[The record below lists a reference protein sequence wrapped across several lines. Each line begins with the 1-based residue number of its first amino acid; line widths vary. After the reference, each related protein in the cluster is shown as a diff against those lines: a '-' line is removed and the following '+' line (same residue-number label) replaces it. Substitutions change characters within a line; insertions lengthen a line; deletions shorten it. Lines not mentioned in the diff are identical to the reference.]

1 MGTILRHPQS
11 GGDRTGRSLE
21 RGEGVSEETK
31 GRLLVLL
38 AGLFWSTGGVLIR
51 LTEAI
56 GEWQIVFYRSLALV
70 LFLTL
75 AIAVQRKGDLVAA
88 FAEGS
93 VASAVA
99 GVFLA
104 LAFVFFILSL
114 FNTTVASS
122 LLILSF
128 TPFLSAVAGWLAL
141 GEGVRRAT
149 WAAMAFGVVG
159 VAIMIGGKVGSDS
172 LIGELFA
179 FGSAASFAAFTV
191 TLRHGRNR
199 NMVPAVWYGGL
210 FSALAAGAILLAA
223 GTGFAVTPRDLALTA
238 TMGVVELGFGL
249 MVYTLGSR
257 SVPAAELPLLS
268 MTEIVLG
275 PVWVLI
281 AVGETPTA
289 STVIGGAVI
298 LAAIAGNALS
308 GMRRRVPPLGLH

>member
-1 MGTILRHPQS
+1 
-11 GGDRTGRSLE
+11 
-21 RGEGVSEETK
+21 VSEETK

-38 AGLFWSTGGVLIR
+38 AGSFWSTGGVLVR
-51 LTEAI
+51 LTETI

-75 AIAVQRKGDLVAA
+75 AIVIQRRGDFVAA
-88 FAEGS
+88 LAEGN

-104 LAFVFFILSL
+104 AAFVFFILSL

-122 LLILSF
+122 LLILAF
-128 TPFLSAVAGWLAL
+128 TPFLSAAAGRLVL

-149 WAAMAFGVVG
+149 WCAMAFGVIG
-159 VAIMIGGKVGSDS
+159 VAVMIGGKIGSEA
-172 LIGELFA
+172 LIGEMFA

-199 NMVPAVWYGGL
+199 NMVPAVWYGGV
-210 FSALAAGAILLAA
+210 FSALAAGAVLLATGA
-223 GTGFAVTPRDLALTA
+223 GFVVTSRDLMLAA
-238 TMGVVELGFGL
+238 AMGVVHLGFGL
-249 MVYTLGSR
+249 MAYTRGSR

-268 MTEIVLG
+268 MTEVVLG

-281 AVGETPTA
+281 AVGEVPTA
-289 STVIGGAVI
+289 STVMGGAIV

-308 GMRRRVPPLGLH
+308 GMRRRIPPVGIH